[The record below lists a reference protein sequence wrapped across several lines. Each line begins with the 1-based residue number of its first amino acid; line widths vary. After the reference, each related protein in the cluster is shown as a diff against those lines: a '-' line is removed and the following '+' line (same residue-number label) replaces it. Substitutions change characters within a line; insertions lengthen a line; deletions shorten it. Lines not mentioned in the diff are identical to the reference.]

1 MNQSR
6 FFVNHPYD
14 EATLMKRAE
23 LLAGY
28 TLGELAIDAN
38 LTIPSSLKYD
48 KGWIGVLIEKH
59 LGVNAK
65 NKPEP
70 DFASLGIELKTIPIN
85 SCGRPLETTFI
96 CTLSFNQSRNIGTT
110 WETSYVRNKLSRV
123 LWIPVEGSRHI
134 PLNLRKVGTPFLWS
148 PNRQEDEFLRR
159 DWEELMELIILG
171 EINYLTSRYGEVM
184 QIRPKA
190 AHGKILTKATGRY
203 GQQIFTLPRGFYLKK
218 HFTAAIIARFFYENG
233 YN

>member
-1 MNQSR
+1 
-6 FFVNHPYD
+6 
-14 EATLMKRAE
+14 MKCAE

-28 TLGELAIDAN
+28 TLGELAINAN

-48 KGWIGVLIEKH
+48 KGWIGILIEKH
-59 LGVNAK
+59 LGIPAN

-85 SCGRPLETTFI
+85 SGGHPLETTFI
-96 CTLSFNQSRNIGTT
+96 CMLSFNQHRNIGTT
-110 WETSYVRNKLSRV
+110 WETSYVRKKLSRV
-123 LWIPVEGSRHI
+123 LWIPIEGYRQI
-134 PLNLRKVGTPFLWS
+134 PLKLRKVGTPFLWS
-148 PNRQEDEFLRR
+148 PNPQEEELLRR

-171 EINYLTSRYGEVM
+171 EIDYLTSRYGEVM

-218 HFTAAIIARFFYENG
+218 HFTAAIITRYFYNNG
-233 YN
+233 YI